1 LLFSGLRSLDARV
14 KVLEDTIYLFDRPK
28 LMNFAVM
35 ESDFTDFPALPQ
47 MDDWSSEERPERQSL
62 MPTPNST
69 TTYSYMNSWLMPT
82 PKSTTY
88 SNSWWFIGAMVA
100 AVATIIILSGVL
112 TCLVCM
118 KKRAAQDLS
127 AMAKDLEDAGSS
139 APTTAATF
147 AETHL

>member
-1 LLFSGLRSLDARV
+1 MLFSGLRSLDARV

-28 LMNFAVM
+28 LMNFAVL

-47 MDDWSSEERPERQSL
+47 MDDWTEKERPE
-62 MPTPNST
+62 PNST
-69 TTYSYMNSWLMPT
+69 YSFMNSWLMPT
-82 PKSTTY
+82 PKLTANY
-88 SNSWWFIGAMVA
+88 SDSWWFIGAMVA
-100 AVATIIILSGVL
+100 AMATIIILSGVL

-139 APTTAATF
+139 APTPAATF
-147 AETHL
+147 AETNL